1 MYNGFGS
8 DYMKVIDA
16 LDWSN
21 WKNYSVS
28 TKRDLFSQILAY
40 YVSPL
45 KQVSNITL
53 SQFELAGVKCETFE
67 VNLDEETFV
76 FLPGKKG
83 AILGW
88 DSGTQPLPAFYWNMK
103 NAIYTKKVQDYQK
116 NYGLQTT
123 EEWDV
128 FINESTS
135 SLRQVDVA
143 PMLVAK
149 YALPVGCS
157 YLGEFHAVT
166 GEFIGTLDEFAKYE
180 EQIKQ
185 ALTPPQNFEDSL
197 FFEFPNELFHENQ
210 FYAKLN
216 PELESYTVYS
226 HQLCT
231 QEQLRKS
238 LQKEVMDLMNEDQ
251 WEYAVGG
258 TTRRLFRWGNEL
270 LEDHSFWKN
279 QIHKIVSRP
288 NMFGLSFA
296 GDLKQFEITAD
307 QQLKLDQWEY
317 CQVPLLDYLPLS
329 TYYRPRKSISPF
341 EILSPKDYTYRKA
354 IIIEA

>member
-1 MYNGFGS
+1 
-8 DYMKVIDA
+8 MKVVDA

-21 WKNYSVS
+21 WKNYPVS

-45 KQVSNITL
+45 KQVSQVTL

-67 VNLDEETFV
+67 VRLDDEAFV

-103 NAIYTKKVQDYQK
+103 NAIYHKRVQDYQK

-128 FINESTS
+128 FVNESTS
-135 SLRQVDVA
+135 GLRQVDIP

-149 YALPVGCS
+149 YAIPVGCQ
-157 YLGEFHAVT
+157 YLGTLNAVT
-166 GEFIGTLDEFAKYE
+166 GEFIGLVEEYAKYE
-180 EQIKQ
+180 KQIHQ
-185 ALTPPQNFEDSL
+185 QLVPPQNFEDSL
-197 FFEFPNELFHENQ
+197 FFEFPTELFHENK
-210 FYAKLN
+210 FYACLD
-216 PELESYTVYS
+216 PENECYQIYS
-226 HQLCT
+226 HTEHT
-231 QEQLRKS
+231 QAELIQNLHNQVFE
-238 LQKEVMDLMNEDQ
+238 LLNEDQ
-251 WEYAVGG
+251 WEYAVGA

-270 LEDHSFWKN
+270 LEDHSYWKN
-279 QIHKIVSRP
+279 QTHKIVSRP
-288 NMFGLSFA
+288 NMFGLCFD
-296 GDLKQFEITAD
+296 GDLKHYEITSGK
-307 QQLKLDQWEY
+307 QLKLDKWQY

-329 TYYRPRKSISPF
+329 TYYRPRKLISKN
-341 EILSPKDYTYRKA
+341 ESLSPKDYTYRKA
-354 IIIEA
+354 IVIDS